1 MSSQNDPHAGYR
13 EDAHDAEWRLCDAD
27 CGAVDELV
35 EANWCRKHAEACARA
50 ARVREV
56 LRLLEAGPAPDA
68 SLADATLARV
78 LRARGVRAG
87 AEEALC
93 IDDDE
98 ALEVFMGSG
107 YRLDRVPGS
116 LRPRAERLASLL
128 TLVTLPGADGAS
140 PDLVERTMARVPIRM
155 RTEPTRSWRS
165 TVGSFRLQ
173 DLVSVAAVLL
183 IAGSVV
189 WPVMATTSS
198 MRSKAACGANI
209 NSVASAMGL
218 YSGDFAGQLPVAAA
232 GLGGGTW
239 MNVGKG
245 PGESNS
251 SNLFTLA
258 RSGYTSLKQL
268 ACPANAKAPCGGCTP
283 EQRDWADLDQ
293 VSYSYQIMFGP
304 QRPSW
309 EQGPRVVILGD
320 ASPIVRSQRAGL
332 PWHPL
337 QNSANHCGEGQW
349 VLRSDGSGC
358 FLTTPMAGDDNI
370 WLPGVLEVALSRIA
384 DRIRQGQSSGI
395 VEIRGN
401 EVPDS
406 ATDSFLGP

>member
-1 MSSQNDPHAGYR
+1 MNGQSDSLRGRD
-13 EDAHDAEWRLCDAD
+13 EDARGAEWRLCDAD
-27 CGAVDELV
+27 CGAVDGLV
-35 EANWCRKHAEACARA
+35 EAAWCREHSEACVRA

-78 LRARGVRAG
+78 LRAEGRLAN

-98 ALEVFMGSG
+98 AMEVFMGSG

-116 LRPRAERLASLL
+116 LRARAERIASLV
-128 TLVTLPGADGAS
+128 TLVTVPGGDGVS
-140 PDLVERTMARVPIRM
+140 PDLVERTMSRIPIRV
-155 RTEPTRSWRS
+155 RTEQARTWRT

-173 DLVSVAAVLL
+173 DLVSIAAVLL

-189 WPVMATTSS
+189 WPVMATTKS
-198 MRSKAACGANI
+198 MRSKTACGANI
-209 NSVASAMGL
+209 NAVASAMGL
-218 YSGDFAGQLPVAAA
+218 YSGDYAGQLPLAAA
-232 GLGGGTW
+232 GFGGGSW

-258 RSGYTSLKQL
+258 RTGYASLKQL
-268 ACPANAKAPCGGCTP
+268 ACPGNAKAPCGGCRP
-283 EQRDWADLDQ
+283 EQRDWADLEQ

-304 QRPSW
+304 KRPVW

-320 ASPIVRSQRAGL
+320 ASPIIRSQRAGL

-337 QNSANHCGEGQW
+337 QNSANHGGEGQW
-349 VLRSDGSGC
+349 VLCSDGSGC
-358 FLTTPMAGDDNI
+358 FMTTPMAGDDNI
-370 WLPGVLEVALSRIA
+370 WLPGVVEVALTRIA

-395 VEIRGN
+395 IEIRGN
-401 EVPDS
+401 ELPDS